1 MQINKDSWHY
11 RFNLQWN
18 NSDDFRRLRNGGS
31 TTLCAYFR
39 TTLISMVG
47 CIMMFTLL
55 FGACILL
62 GLSAVSM
69 VAFWLLPLIEFS
81 FIDYDLG
88 HAVSTFAP
96 LILILVG
103 SISVLTG
110 DMKVFPDWIKKPF
123 KAVFEYEYESPC
135 NKSLVKEL
143 YKAYKDKFCPIV
155 TLKDD

>member
-18 NSDDFRRLRNGGS
+18 NSDNFRCLRNGGS
-31 TTLCAYFR
+31 TTFCAYFR

-69 VAFWLLPLIEFS
+69 VAFWLLPLIEFG
-81 FIDYDLG
+81 FIDYGLG
-88 HAVSTFAP
+88 HAVSMFTPVA
-96 LILILVG
+96 LTLVG

-110 DMKVFPDWIKKPF
+110 QMKVFPNWIKKPL
-123 KAVFEYEYESPC
+123 KAVFEYEDESPC

>member
-11 RFNLQWN
+11 RFNTKWN
-18 NSDDFRRLRNGGS
+18 NSDEFRMLRKRGS

-39 TTLISMVG
+39 TTLLSMVG
-47 CIMMFTLL
+47 FIMMFTLL
-55 FGACILL
+55 FGACVLL

-81 FIDYDLG
+81 FIDYELG
-88 HAVSTFAP
+88 RAVSMFAP
-96 LILILVG
+96 LAMTVVG
-103 SISVLTG
+103 IIGVLTG
-110 DMKVFPDWIKKPF
+110 NMKVFPDWIKKPF
-123 KAVFEYEYESPC
+123 KAVFEYEDVSPC